1 MAREPTTERGRVTR
15 DRVLSAATRLVAEH
29 GVAGVSL
36 DDVEAEAGVGRSQLY
51 YYFDDRDDLLRSVA
65 AATADLVVGGLAGLL
80 GDLDSFEG
88 IDRWFAASV
97 AMSQERSGLGGCPLG
112 SLVSQLAERDE
123 ATRAVFVD
131 AFARWEAPLIE
142 GLGRMQARGEL
153 RADVSVTDL
162 ADLTMAAM
170 QGGLLL
176 AQVRRDG
183 NQLRLALSGARAA
196 LEAAR
201 DRHVEQP
208 WSASA

>member
-1 MAREPTTERGRVTR
+1 MARVPTTERGRMTR
-15 DRVLSAATRLVAEH
+15 DRVLSAATRLVGER
-29 GVAGVSL
+29 GVAAVSL

-51 YYFDDRDDLLRSVA
+51 YYFDDRDDLLRAVA
-65 AATADLVVGGLAGLL
+65 AATADMVVGGLAGLL

-97 AMSQERSGLGGCPLG
+97 AVSVERGGAGGCPLG
-112 SLVSQLAERDE
+112 SLVSQLAGHDE
-123 ATRAVFVD
+123 AMRAVFVD

-142 GLGRMQARGEL
+142 GLGRMQSRGEL
-153 RADVSVTDL
+153 RADVSVAGL

-183 NQLRLALSGARAA
+183 NQLRLALAGPRAA
-196 LEAAR
+196 LAAAR
-201 DRHVEQP
+201 
-208 WSASA
+208 A

>member
-15 DRVLSAATRLVAEH
+15 DRVVSAATRLVTER
-29 GVAGVSL
+29 GVAAVSL

-51 YYFDDRDDLLRSVA
+51 YYFDDRDDLLRAVA
-65 AATADLVVGGLAGLL
+65 AATADTVIGGLAGLL
-80 GDLDSFEG
+80 DDLDSLAG

-97 AMSQERSGLGGCPLG
+97 AVSEERGGVGGCPLG
-112 SLVSQLAERDE
+112 SLVSQLAEHDE
-123 ATRAVFVD
+123 AMRAVFVD

-142 GLGRMQARGEL
+142 GLGRMQSRGEL
-153 RADVSVTDL
+153 RADVSVADL

-183 NQLRLALSGARAA
+183 GQLRRALSGARAA
-196 LEAAR
+196 LAAA
-201 DRHVEQP
+201 Q
-208 WSASA
+208 A